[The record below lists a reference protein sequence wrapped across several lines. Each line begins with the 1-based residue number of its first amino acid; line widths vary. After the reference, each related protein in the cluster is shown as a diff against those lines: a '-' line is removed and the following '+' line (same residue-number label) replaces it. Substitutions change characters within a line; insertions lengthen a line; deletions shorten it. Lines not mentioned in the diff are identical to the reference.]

1 MFLQLHSLVTCLI
14 EAHRSVYL
22 QVDILSND
30 DEVQEVVQFVS
41 DNAKRVLN
49 VDTARVIPVSS
60 RLALDAKLAV
70 GDEATGESFL
80 WCSTYVTEVVIEPL
94 LTALSSYRSASV
106 PLVVLTYL
114 SIPTLLTTERG
125 QSSCLLCRGF
135 TDIKQRPTAAGQ
147 AVGCQPLRQ
156 S

>member
-1 MFLQLHSLVTCLI
+1 MSHVGSLC
-14 EAHRSVYL
+14 L

-70 GDEATGESFL
+70 GDEAAGESPAAEL
-80 WCSTYVTEVVIEPL
+80 ALPLPHMHDLLENLCKIAKGGAHAVTV
-94 LTALSSYRSASV
+94 
-106 PLVVLTYL
+106 
-114 SIPTLLTTERG
+114 
-125 QSSCLLCRGF
+125 
-135 TDIKQRPTAAGQ
+135 
-147 AVGCQPLRQ
+147 
-156 S
+156 

>member
-1 MFLQLHSLVTCLI
+1 MFLQLQSLVTCLI

-70 GDEATGESFL
+70 GDEAAGESCL

-94 LTALSSYRSASV
+94 LSALSSYRSASV

-114 SIPTLLTTERG
+114 SIPTMLTTE
-125 QSSCLLCRGF
+125 
-135 TDIKQRPTAAGQ
+135 
-147 AVGCQPLRQ
+147 
-156 S
+156 

>member
-1 MFLQLHSLVTCLI
+1 M
-14 EAHRSVYL
+14 YL

-70 GDEATGESFL
+70 GDEATGESFH
-80 WCSTYVTEVVIEPL
+80 WCSTYDMEAIIYCSQQL
-94 LTALSSYRSASV
+94 LLGLSASGC
-106 PLVVLTYL
+106 PDLPGCFY
-114 SIPTLLTTERG
+114 
-125 QSSCLLCRGF
+125 
-135 TDIKQRPTAAGQ
+135 TA
-147 AVGCQPLRQ
+147 RY
-156 S
+156 

>member
-1 MFLQLHSLVTCLI
+1 M
-14 EAHRSVYL
+14 

-70 GDEATGESFL
+70 GDEATGESLLGMSCHGSQNETLSALLGLFT
-80 WCSTYVTEVVIEPL
+80 SGQPL
-94 LTALSSYRSASV
+94 L
-106 PLVVLTYL
+106 LVLRCSL
-114 SIPTLLTTERG
+114 LLTELLSAVQGLYKHQITDSCSRTG
-125 QSSCLLCRGF
+125 DGMPAITVIWSSSSM
-135 TDIKQRPTAAGQ
+135 TI
-147 AVGCQPLRQ
+147 
-156 S
+156 